1 MKKRNKNESKIKK
14 ERKKNWE
21 VLKRRVKYKSRKYVS
36 YCFYQIKYLFINTVR
51 CRGVWV
57 THIFLNNPGHTEGKR
72 NRENGKRPT
81 WQIWINGSPNKYH
94 KDKEGM

>member
-72 NRENGKRPT
+72 NMGKMERDPL
-81 WQIWINGSPNKYH
+81 
-94 KDKEGM
+94 DKFE